1 MIVKKLNINKKL
13 LDVFNV
19 NMDSIDMNFSN
30 ILDLDYK
37 VILNYCRM
45 INIL

>member
-1 MIVKKLNINKKL
+1 MIFKKLNINKKL

-37 VILNYCRM
+37 VI
-45 INIL
+45 

>member
-37 VILNYCRM
+37 VI
-45 INIL
+45 

>member
-37 VILNYCRM
+37 VSIS
-45 INIL
+45 NIVLL

>member
-1 MIVKKLNINKKL
+1 MIFKKLNINKKL

-37 VILNYCRM
+37 VSIS
-45 INIL
+45 NIELL